1 MNPPKISI
9 CVPTFQRVN
18 FLKRLLE
25 SIAAQ
30 VYTDFE
36 VIVTDDSLGS
46 EVQSLCE
53 QYDGNFIIHYMKNP
67 NALGTPANWNQA
79 IKHARGEWIKLM
91 HDDDWFSS
99 ADSLKIFV
107 DRITPQYKFI
117 SSGYTRVYDNR
128 SKSPE
133 RIALSSS
140 KKKSIEKEPT
150 LLFANNF
157 IGPPSVT
164 LVHHSIDLKY
174 DETLK
179 WRVDIDFYIRA
190 LEREHKL
197 LYINQS
203 LINIGMSA
211 SQITQSSINDPA
223 VELPEGW
230 IMLRKHGLQPLRDI
244 RIYDAWWRLFRN
256 MNIQTQKELMVYVNK
271 EWPTVILKML
281 SDLKKTPRVFL
292 SSGMTSKLCMTLSFL
307 KNRPL
312 IK

>member
-25 SIAAQ
+25 SIAVQ
-30 VYTDFE
+30 VYRDFE
-36 VIVTDDSLGS
+36 VIVTDDSPGS
-46 EVQSLCE
+46 EVQALCE
-53 QYDGNFIIHYMKNP
+53 QYNGNFIIHYIKNP
-67 NALGTPANWNQA
+67 NTLGTPANWNQA

-99 ADSLKIFV
+99 PNSLKIFV
-107 DRITPQYKFI
+107 EKITPQYKFI
-117 SSGYTRVYDNR
+117 SSGYSRIYDNNI
-128 SKSPE
+128 KAPE
-133 RIALSSS
+133 KIISSSS
-140 KKKSIEKEPT
+140 KNKAVEKQPA
-150 LLFANNF
+150 LLFANNI

-164 LVHHSIDLKY
+164 LVHHSVDLKY

-179 WRVDIDFYIRA
+179 WRVDIDFYIRVLA
-190 LEREHKL
+190 QEHKFI
-197 LYINQS
+197 YIDQL
-203 LINIGMSA
+203 LINVGMSA

-230 IMLRKHGLQPLRDI
+230 IMLQKHGLQPLRNI

-256 MNIQTQKELMVYVNK
+256 MNIQTQKDLMLYFN
-271 EWPTVILKML
+271 EQWPAVILEML
-281 SDLKKTPRVFL
+281 SDLRRTPRVL
-292 SSGMTSKLCMTLSFL
+292 LNSGVTSKLCMSLSYL
-307 KNRPL
+307 KNRSL